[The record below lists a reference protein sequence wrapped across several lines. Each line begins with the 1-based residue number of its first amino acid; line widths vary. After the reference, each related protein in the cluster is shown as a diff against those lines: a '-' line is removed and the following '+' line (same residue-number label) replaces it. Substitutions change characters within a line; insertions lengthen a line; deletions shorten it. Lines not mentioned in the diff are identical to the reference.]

1 MSKLEKYSKEQIA
14 SACEKIEDQLLDG
27 IVDLYENELEDRP
40 ALLILWEAYKQF
52 KPQLK
57 LEGADK

>member
-1 MSKLEKYSKEQIA
+1 MSKLDKYSKKEL
-14 SACEKIEDQLLDG
+14 SKACEKIEDQLLDG

-40 ALLILWEAYKQF
+40 ALTILWEAYKQF
-52 KPQLK
+52 KPQLQ